1 MREFVITPNE
11 ANQRMDKYLGKL
23 LKEAPKSFFYKMLRK
38 KNIVLNDKKATGNE
52 KLKTG
57 DSIKLYLSNETFD
70 KFAGAR
76 ENVPALNQKK
86 RNQWTLEESVVYE
99 DENVLFLN
107 KPVGILSQKATP
119 EDVSVNEYVIR
130 YLLDT
135 HAIEEK
141 ELQTFKPSICN
152 RLDRNTS
159 GLITAGKSLQG
170 LQELSVW
177 FRDRSVGKY
186 YLCLVKGV
194 LEHSEKISGYLKK
207 NEKTNQVLI
216 SKKEEPGTQRIETAY
231 RPVCVKNGY
240 TLLEVKLITGKTHQI
255 RAHLASIGHPIAGDF
270 KYGNRS
276 WNQKLKEGYGL
287 QSQLLHSWRLEVP
300 ESLSLDSPLS
310 ALGGRAFTA
319 DPPELFCRICK
330 DLGVM

>member
-57 DSIKLYLSNETFD
+57 DSIKLYLSDETFD

-86 RNQWTLEESVVYE
+86 RNQWTLEASVVYE

-152 RLDRNTS
+152 RLDRNTRKKSS
-159 GLITAGKSLQG
+159 GSSGAECMVPGQICGKIL
-170 LQELSVW
+170 
-177 FRDRSVGKY
+177 
-186 YLCLVKGV
+186 
-194 LEHSEKISGYLKK
+194 
-207 NEKTNQVLI
+207 
-216 SKKEEPGTQRIETAY
+216 
-231 RPVCVKNGY
+231 
-240 TLLEVKLITGKTHQI
+240 
-255 RAHLASIGHPIAGDF
+255 
-270 KYGNRS
+270 
-276 WNQKLKEGYGL
+276 
-287 QSQLLHSWRLEVP
+287 
-300 ESLSLDSPLS
+300 SLSGKRCVGTFRKD
-310 ALGGRAFTA
+310 F
-319 DPPELFCRICK
+319 RISEEK
-330 DLGVM
+330 

>member
-57 DSIKLYLSNETFD
+57 DSIKLYLSEETFE
-70 KFAGAR
+70 KFAG
-76 ENVPALNQKK
+76 EKNGIPVVNPKK
-86 RNQWTLEESVVYE
+86 LGQWNLKEDIVYE
-99 DENVLFLN
+99 DAHVLFLN

-119 EDVSVNEYVIR
+119 DDISVNEYVIR
-130 YLLDT
+130 YLLET
-135 HAIEEK
+135 KALSKEEMR
-141 ELQTFKPSICN
+141 TFKPSVCN

-159 GLITAGKSLQG
+159 GLITAGKSLPG
-170 LQELSVW
+170 LQTLSAW
-177 FRDRSVGKY
+177 FHDRTVGKY

-194 LEHSEKISGYLKK
+194 LDHSEKISGYLKK
-207 NEKTNQVLI
+207 NNKTNQVTI
-216 SKKEEPGTQRIETAY
+216 STKEEANAQRIETSY
-231 RPVCVKNGY
+231 RPICSKNGV

-300 ESLSLDSPLS
+300 KSLSLDSPLS

>member
-57 DSIKLYLSNETFD
+57 DSIKLYLSDETFD

-86 RNQWTLEESVVYE
+86 RNQWTLEASVVYE

-194 LEHSEKISGYLKK
+194 LEH
-207 NEKTNQVLI
+207 
-216 SKKEEPGTQRIETAY
+216 
-231 RPVCVKNGY
+231 
-240 TLLEVKLITGKTHQI
+240 
-255 RAHLASIGHPIAGDF
+255 
-270 KYGNRS
+270 
-276 WNQKLKEGYGL
+276 
-287 QSQLLHSWRLEVP
+287 
-300 ESLSLDSPLS
+300 
-310 ALGGRAFTA
+310 
-319 DPPELFCRICK
+319 
-330 DLGVM
+330 